1 MRLLVP
7 RIGISVVVAGL
18 VLMSTATAPMAV
30 RAAAQQPGPEAVQA
44 RALLN
49 RYCIG
54 CHSEAQR
61 VRGTVPIAL
70 DTLNVSDLSGDAKVW
85 ETVVRKMR
93 AGLMPPAG
101 RARPDAASHDAFLGW
116 LERELDRSA
125 ARHPNPGRTEPFH
138 RLNRAQYQNAIRD
151 LLNLEIDV
159 TSLLPSDDSSYR
171 FDNIAGVLKM
181 SPTLMERYLAAAR
194 RSAAPRSARR
204 HPLPRSTTSVSR
216 TTWRRSA
223 AFRGSPSAR
232 AAARRFATPFPWTP
246 STSSAC
252 SCRAI

>member
-1 MRLLVP
+1 
-7 RIGISVVVAGL
+7 
-18 VLMSTATAPMAV
+18 MAV
-30 RAAAQQPGPEAVQA
+30 RAAGQQPGPEAVQA

-49 RYCIG
+49 RYCVG
-54 CHSEAQR
+54 CHSEPQR

-70 DTLNVSDLSGDAKVW
+70 DTLNVSDLRGDAKVW

-116 LERELDRSA
+116 LEKGLDRSA
-125 ARHPNPGRTEPFH
+125 ARSPNPGRTEPFH

-159 TSLLPSDDSSYR
+159 ASLLPSDDSSYG

-181 SPTLMERYLAAAR
+181 SPTLMERYL
-194 RSAAPRSARR
+194 SAAQKIS
-204 HPLPRSTTSVSR
+204 
-216 TTWRRSA
+216 
-223 AFRGSPSAR
+223 R
-232 AAARRFATPFPWTP
+232 AAVGTPPPTPTVDYPRRRRPGAGYALPGQSFGTRGGTDSPTFPMDAQYRPRAVVARPERGRAAVCGISSSESAWTA
-246 STSSAC
+246 SA
-252 SCRAI
+252 